1 LTLKKLLAYNIIAV
15 GDNTRKQTMTYDAQ
29 YSLLEYDLEVA
40 KQHYQL
46 ALDPEQRIGQRLY
59 SSMAVHKILS
69 NIAKRAD
76 KQGMKY
82 TATCAYSMLHALDIA
97 LWEVAA

>member
-1 LTLKKLLAYNIIAV
+1 MNHPSYASQYALIAYDI
-15 GDNTRKQTMTYDAQ
+15 
-29 YSLLEYDLEVA
+29 EVA
-40 KQHYQL
+40 KEHYQL
-46 ALDPEQRIGQRLY
+46 ALDPAQRIGQRLY

-97 LWEVAA
+97 LWKVTA

>member
-1 LTLKKLLAYNIIAV
+1 MNHPSYASQYALIAYDI
-15 GDNTRKQTMTYDAQ
+15 
-29 YSLLEYDLEVA
+29 EVA